1 MALALLASHSFETPC
16 TITVE
21 QSPEHFHAHVE
32 LADDVEMQP
41 GDKVRVHG
49 APIQIP
55 FGTRQVFERRAT
67 VTRAS
72 PLARRVMS
80 EQLFEDRFDGVAVTE
95 GGLGA
100 GEQSAR
106 DDGVTGRPLRI
117 IVRARNAD
125 GSAARRNV
133 VVELTGNRAR
143 PFVIRSRE

>member
-1 MALALLASHSFETPC
+1 MAIALLTSQSFETPC

-32 LADDVEMQP
+32 LADEVIIQP

-72 PLARRVMS
+72 PLMRGLTKVAAY
-80 EQLFEDRFDGVAVTE
+80 FDLAELYEVSFN
-95 GGLGA
+95 A
-100 GEQSAR
+100 G
-106 DDGVTGRPLRI
+106 RI
-117 IVRARNAD
+117 K
-125 GSAARRNV
+125 
-133 VVELTGNRAR
+133 
-143 PFVIRSRE
+143 